1 MSFGKDPII
10 ERKIELDRNPA
21 GTHLKVAQQRER
33 EKHGKY
39 VAIPGDKTRTRVFVR
54 DGEDPEKR
62 IAAYL
67 ERISNRPQKWN

>member
-10 ERKIELDRNPA
+10 ERKMELDRNPA
-21 GTHLKVAQQRER
+21 GTHLKVIQQRER

-67 ERISNRPQKWN
+67 ERIGNRPKMWN

>member
-10 ERKIELDRNPA
+10 ERKMELDRNPA
-21 GTHLKVAQQRER
+21 GTHLKVALQRGR
-33 EKHGKY
+33 EKTGRY

-67 ERISNRPQKWN
+67 ERISNRPKMWN

>member
-10 ERKIELDRNPA
+10 ERKMELDRNPA
-21 GTHLKVAQQRER
+21 GTHLKVIQQHER
-33 EKHGKY
+33 EKTGRY

-67 ERISNRPQKWN
+67 ERVGNRPKKWN

>member
-10 ERKIELDRNPA
+10 ERKMELDRNPA
-21 GTHLKVAQQRER
+21 GTHLKVIQQRER

>member
-10 ERKIELDRNPA
+10 ERKMELDRNPA
-21 GTHLKVAQQRER
+21 GTHLKVAQQLER
-33 EKHGKY
+33 EETGRY

-67 ERISNRPQKWN
+67 ERVKNRPKMWN

>member
-10 ERKIELDRNPA
+10 ERKMELDRNPA

-33 EKHGKY
+33 EKHVKY

-67 ERISNRPQKWN
+67 ERISNRLQRLN